1 MFICA
6 TVITTIH
13 LDSIVPVI
21 CYIACF
27 IAEVAEMG
35 VVRDVLRQKD
45 LGQRQID
52 RTVFRATLVAGFSSL
67 AVSVFGVVVAYHGD
81 EAFLF
86 VPLTY
91 LFAAAL
97 YASIFNHPVL
107 PILVVRMVTYVIG
120 FLALGSVG
128 FFTSPQENN
137 FSAFAVFCTAVSAS
151 AFFVMNAVVFRQNY
165 IARRRYEQELIDREL
180 LLRQQME
187 GRHNAERARD
197 SSETRFKSLFES
209 APIPIREEDL
219 SGIKRKIDALNL
231 PDPKEFAS
239 YLDAHPEFLDAC
251 AREIVVIDANRAA
264 LVEHGYSDKSEM
276 LRQVVKTLSPAAKK
290 IVRKTVTT
298 IHEGRSGNTYETTI
312 RTKDGETRNV
322 TATWT
327 VLPGSED
334 TYERILLCSVDIT
347 ERLNA
352 EDALRQAQKME
363 AVGQLTGGVAHDI
376 NNLLTIVSG
385 NLSFIE
391 ESGGVDQD
399 FSNPIRDAVRRG
411 AEMTQ
416 RLLSFSR
423 KQPLKAQTID
433 VSEMVSGISTML
445 KRSLSDRYRF
455 EIDKQNGLW
464 PAFADAAQLE
474 TAILNLTLNARD
486 AMPDGGS
493 LVFECRNTSVDADNT
508 LDLAPGNYVKLSVVD
523 TGVGMPPDVVKRVF
537 EPFFTTK
544 QVGEGSG
551 LGLSMVYGFAKQSE
565 GTVEVSSDPGVGTR
579 ISLYLPRSDYEL
591 PSVEEQKPKVYAHI
605 GQGEMV
611 LVLEDEND
619 VRSYLC
625 RLLSSAGYTPIPA
638 ADAQSARKIFSFHK
652 KIDLLLSD
660 VTLAKG
666 AQGHDFAS
674 EILSQRPD
682 LPVVF
687 MTGRPDDMLNTKD
700 KSLLAY
706 DVIQKPF
713 SGEEILERI
722 YAGLN
727 KEFKS

>member
-1 MFICA
+1 MFIGA
-6 TVITTIH
+6 TIITTIY
-13 LDSIVPVI
+13 LDSFVPVVF
-21 CYIACF
+21 YLACF
-27 IAEVAEMG
+27 IAEIAE
-35 VVRDVLRQKD
+35 VSVSRDVTGQKD
-45 LGQRQID
+45 LSQRQID

-67 AVSVFGVVVAYHGD
+67 AVSVFAVVVACLGD

-107 PILVVRMVTYVIG
+107 PILIVRMVIYLTG
-120 FLALGSVG
+120 FLALGSVS
-128 FFTSPQENN
+128 FFTTPQESN
-137 FSAFAVFCTAVSAS
+137 FLAFAIFCTVVSAS
-151 AFFVMNAVVFRQNY
+151 VFFVMNAVVFRQNY
-165 IARRRYEQELIDREL
+165 IARRRDEQSLIDREL
-180 LLRQQME
+180 LLREQME

-197 SSETRFKSLFES
+197 SSETRFKSLFEC

-219 SGIKRKIDALNL
+219 SGIKRHIDALNL
-231 PDPKEFAS
+231 PDPKEFAD
-239 YLDAHPEFLDAC
+239 YLDTHPEFLDAC
-251 AREIVVIDANRAA
+251 AKEIVVIDANRAA
-264 LVEHGYSDKSEM
+264 LLEHGYSDKSEM
-276 LRQVVKTLSPAAKK
+276 LHKVVSTLSPAAKK
-290 IVRKTVTT
+290 IVHETALTL
-298 IHEGRSGNTYETTI
+298 HEGRSGNSYETTI
-312 RTKDGETRNV
+312 RTKDGEIRNV

-327 VLPGSED
+327 VLPGSEE
-334 TYERILLCSVDIT
+334 TYDRILLCSVDIT

-391 ESGGVDQD
+391 ETGGVDPD
-399 FSNPIRDAVRRG
+399 FSEPIRNAVRRG

-423 KQPLKAQTID
+423 KQPLHAQMID
-433 VSEMVSGISTML
+433 VSELVSGIRTML
-445 KRSLSDRYRF
+445 KHSLGDHYSIK
-455 EIDKQNGLW
+455 IDKPNGLW
-464 PAFADAAQLE
+464 AAFADPAQLE

-486 AMPDGGS
+486 AMSDGGTV
-493 LVFECRNTSVDADNT
+493 VFECRNTSMDADNS
-508 LDLAPGNYVKLSVVD
+508 LELAPGDYVKLSVVD
-523 TGVGMPPDVVKRVF
+523 TGVGMPADVVKRVF

-579 ISLYLPRSDYEL
+579 ISLYLPRSDVEL
-591 PSVEEQKPKVYAHI
+591 PAVEEQKPKEHAHV
-605 GQGEMV
+605 GQGEII

-619 VRSYLC
+619 VRSYVC
-625 RLLSSAGYTPIPA
+625 RLLASAGYTPIPA

-652 KIDLLLSD
+652 KIDVLLSD

-666 AQGHDFAS
+666 AQGHDLAG
-674 EILSQRPD
+674 EILSERPD

-687 MTGRPDDMLNTKD
+687 MTGRPDDILDAKD
-700 KSLLAY
+700 KALRAY
-706 DVIQKPF
+706 DVIRKPF
-713 SGEEILERI
+713 TGEEILERI
-722 YAGLN
+722 YAVLN
-727 KEFKS
+727 N